1 VTDGRSSVAVDAD
14 PEGIGFFIHVSPGAR
29 RDEIGPAH
37 GDALRVR
44 TSAPPVE
51 GRANA
56 ACREAL
62 ARAFGVAVADVRID
76 PASRGRRKRLF
87 VAGDPVALSARLH
100 LLATRSGLG

>member
-1 VTDGRSSVAVDAD
+1 MSDGRSGVAVETT
-14 PEGIGFFIHVSPGAR
+14 PEGIGFFVHVSPGAR

-44 TSAPPVE
+44 TSAPAVE

-56 ACREAL
+56 ACRESV

-76 PASRGRRKRLF
+76 PAARGRRKRVF
-87 VAGDPVALSARLH
+87 VTGHPEALSARLR

>member
-1 VTDGRSSVAVDAD
+1 VTEGRPSVAVDAN
-14 PEGIGFFIHVSPGAR
+14 PEGIGFYIHVSPGAR

-56 ACREAL
+56 ACREAV
-62 ARAFGVAVADVRID
+62 ARAFGVSVGDVRID
-76 PASRGRRKRLF
+76 PAARGRRKRLF
-87 VAGDPVALSARLH
+87 VAGDPAALSARLE